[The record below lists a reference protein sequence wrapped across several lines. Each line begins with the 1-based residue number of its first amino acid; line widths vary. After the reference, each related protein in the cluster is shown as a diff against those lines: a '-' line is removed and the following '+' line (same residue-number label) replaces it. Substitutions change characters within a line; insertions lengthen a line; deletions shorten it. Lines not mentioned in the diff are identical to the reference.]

1 MTQLTPTT
9 VVRERG
15 PAFWLAVVATASL
28 VVLYLGSLFES
39 LGMTGAADTWADLLA
54 IGSGAVTLATVLA
67 WVFWLSAIALA
78 VVLFAGRREPG
89 AADVE
94 IEAPAFARF
103 LFSNSRAGLLWLPIR
118 VFLAFAWLDAGL
130 HKIVD
135 PAWRDGTALGAF
147 WERIVQIPD
156 EGRPAI
162 TYEWYR
168 DFIQALLD
176 AGAESWFTWLVM
188 IGEIAVG
195 LGLLFGLLTGIAAF
209 AGALLNMS
217 FMLAGSA
224 STNPVLFALAISVIL
239 AWRVAGYYGLDRYLL
254 PRLGTPW
261 RPGPPWVA
269 RAVSPERWGG
279 LAGADGTERLVR
291 HRPHRADVRDDRV
304 QDRPVVGELA
314 WLEHHVLGAHEA
326 RNLRQLEE
334 SGCGRERDVGH
345 DVLPDQLDEGREGL
359 QPRVADFVDRRGEDL
374 LLAPRAVIVAGR
386 VAGACVRQGGLAVKR
401 SLALLETQAL
411 LREVHARIDQRLL

>member
-1 MTQLTPTT
+1 MTQPTPTT
-9 VVRERG
+9 VMRERG

-54 IGSGAVTLATVLA
+54 IGSGAITLATVLA

-78 VVLFAGRREPG
+78 IVLLRRASSEPG

-156 EGRPAI
+156 EGRPTI

-168 DFIQALLD
+168 DFIQTLLD

-195 LGLLFGLLTGIAAF
+195 LGLLLGLLTGIAAF
-209 AGALLNMS
+209 VGALLNMS

-224 STNPVLFALAISVIL
+224 STNPVLFALAIGVIL

-261 RPGPPWVA
+261 KPGPAVGGAAVTA
-269 RAVSPERWGG
+269 RPRR
-279 LAGADGTERLVR
+279 LAGADRATPETRQLSGRRERHHLSIDGRHATGTVR
-291 HRPHRADVRDDRV
+291 HRTAVAPRR
-304 QDRPVVGELA
+304 
-314 WLEHHVLGAHEA
+314 
-326 RNLRQLEE
+326 
-334 SGCGRERDVGH
+334 
-345 DVLPDQLDEGREGL
+345 EGRW
-359 QPRVADFVDRRGEDL
+359 
-374 LLAPRAVIVAGR
+374 
-386 VAGACVRQGGLAVKR
+386 
-401 SLALLETQAL
+401 
-411 LREVHARIDQRLL
+411 